1 MGKELLYHYT
11 SIETLALILKNKTIC
26 FNNLLNVDDLEEAKS
41 GDLGNFGKYLN
52 VSCWTADS
60 EESIPLWNLY
70 TPNMHGVRIGL
81 PEFPFKK
88 YHFEKGQYGLKENV
102 DTYINLEKI
111 YEESKASI
119 VSTMPEICKIE
130 YTNDENKLFP
140 KVRECNDISAL
151 KRYIETGEK
160 PSKNLQ
166 SKCSFELLGKFKK
179 KNWTFQKEIRYIIN
193 CAPTPVKE
201 FKENPTSDQQREFF
215 RRIEDEN
222 YPAPYE
228 QIFLE
233 LDEKCFEEMEIL
245 IGPKASESEK
255 IIVESLINQYCS
267 KYKSAEEIIEESSLR
282 INRNK

>member
-26 FNNLLNVDDLEEAKS
+26 FNNLLNVDDLEEAETR
-41 GDLGNFGKYLN
+41 DIGNFGKYIN

-81 PEFPFKK
+81 PRFPFKK
-88 YHFEKGQYGLKENV
+88 YHFEKGQYGLKEDV

-111 YEESKASI
+111 YEESKANI
-119 VSTMPEICKIE
+119 VSTMPELCEIE
-130 YTNDENKLFP
+130 YTNDVNKLFP
-140 KVRECNDISAL
+140 QIRECNDIENL
-151 KRYIETGEK
+151 KRFISTGKILGDEMK
-160 PSKNLQ
+160 VTYSYKT
-166 SKCSFELLGKFKK
+166 LGKCKRE
-179 KNWTFQKEIRYIIN
+179 NWTFQNEIRYIIR
-193 CAPTPVKE
+193 CAPTPAKE
-201 FKENPTSDQQREFF
+201 FEENPNMDQQREFF
-215 RRIEDEN
+215 RRMEDDN
-222 YPAPYE
+222 YPVPYE

-255 IIVESLINQYCS
+255 IIVKSLINQYCS